1 MLPTFRYF
9 TCLQWLSGALVIGA
23 FGVSFI
29 FLKASTALPP
39 VPEDA
44 GRTRARGSMEMLPV
58 IDSPVV
64 GDMWNAMSGR
74 MDRRVQSGVSAAEP
88 IRLAGTF
95 SVETGNGSPHRKAIL
110 DNLSK
115 RQQYIV
121 SEGDRIDDATVIK
134 IFNDHVT
141 IQNDQGSR
149 DVWLDF
155 ASRSPGGPAEE
166 GSKSNLVISAGS
178 GGTNRFG
185 CIQVNENRWQ
195 FSRKPLLDYYQEL
208 LDEPERMVAVFDTMK
223 PVRDSR
229 NKITGYV
236 VGLEG
241 ERDFFAAVGLK
252 QGDIVRAV
260 NSVPMTNRKRAEF
273 FIDEFLKDNM
283 SAVVLEVERGGQ
295 GVKQVYQLRQ

>member
-1 MLPTFRYF
+1 MLPTFRYSYS
-9 TCLQWLSGALVIGA
+9 LQWLSGALLVA
-23 FGVSFI
+23 ASGVTVI
-29 FLKASTALPP
+29 FLRACTALPP
-39 VPEDA
+39 VA
-44 GRTRARGSMEMLPV
+44 GTATGVQSSRETERTLAS
-58 IDSPVV
+58 SPVT
-64 GDMWNAMSGR
+64 GDVWSAMSGR
-74 MDRRVQSGVSAAEP
+74 MDRRIESGPSAAEP
-88 IRLAGTF
+88 FRLAGTF
-95 SVETGNGSPHRKAIL
+95 SVENGNGDPQRKAIL
-110 DNLSK
+110 DNLPK

-121 SEGDRIDDATVIK
+121 SEGDHIDDAAVIK
-134 IFNDHVT
+134 IYNDHVT
-141 IQNDQGSR
+141 LQSDRGSR
-149 DVWLDF
+149 DVWLEF
-155 ASRSPGGPAEE
+155 ASRSVAVQS
-166 GSKSNLVISAGS
+166 GSGSSNLVAAAGGI

-185 CIQVNENRWQ
+185 CVQVNENRWQ

-223 PVRDSR
+223 PVRDAR
-229 NKITGYV
+229 GKITGYV

>member
-1 MLPTFRYF
+1 
-9 TCLQWLSGALVIGA
+9 
-23 FGVSFI
+23 
-29 FLKASTALPP
+29 
-39 VPEDA
+39 
-44 GRTRARGSMEMLPV
+44 
-58 IDSPVV
+58 
-64 GDMWNAMSGR
+64 MSGR
-74 MDRRVQSGVSAAEP
+74 MDRRIESGVSTAEP
-88 IRLAGTF
+88 FRLAGTF
-95 SVETGNGSPHRKAIL
+95 SVETGNGTPQRKAIL
-110 DNLSK
+110 DNLTK

-121 SEGDRIDDATVIK
+121 SEGDRIDDATVTK
-134 IFNDHVT
+134 IYNDHVT
-141 IQNDQGSR
+141 LQSDRGSR
-149 DVWLDF
+149 DVWLEF
-155 ASRSPGGPAEE
+155 ASRSPGQPVG
-166 GSKSNLVISAGS
+166 GSSSNLVATVG

-241 ERDFFAAVGLK
+241 EHAFFAAVGLK